1 VGHLVL
7 LFTGFITTLGN
18 RVVEQLFSKTFLHIY
33 KIEIN
38 IQILRT
44 DKLAKMTEP
53 NVRYANENII
63 KLQNPVIQQWE
74 ISLNENLYNRS
85 LSIQTRC
92 SQILQQL
99 YLIRQADEQN
109 GTSNYCEILCA
120 QKELLEIILE
130 TAAH

>member
-1 VGHLVL
+1 
-7 LFTGFITTLGN
+7 
-18 RVVEQLFSKTFLHIY
+18 
-33 KIEIN
+33 
-38 IQILRT
+38 
-44 DKLAKMTEP
+44 MTEP

-85 LSIQTRC
+85 LPIQTRC

-99 YLIRQADEQN
+99 YLIREADEQT
-109 GTSNYCEILCA
+109 GTRNYYKILCVH
-120 QKELLEIILE
+120 KELLEIILE